1 MKGVDLDHNDD
12 RKSGKEDKEMHV
24 LLADDH
30 ELVRNGL
37 KFYLERLASKVT
49 VIEAATFDEALVN
62 SSKAPQ
68 LDLIIL
74 DLKMPG
80 MNGFAGLELMRERF
94 PKVPAVI
101 LSGSVRR
108 GDVLTALAAGAA
120 GYIPKTLSGKAMFN
134 ALQLILSGET
144 YVPSIVLPDRDSPA
158 GQPDADKGAPAT
170 GDNALSKLTPRERD
184 ALALL
189 TQGYSN
195 KEIARRLEIEEI
207 TVKVHLSG
215 VYRKLHATNRTQAVR
230 IAMQL
235 GWAA

>member
-1 MKGVDLDHNDD
+1 
-12 RKSGKEDKEMHV
+12 MHV

-30 ELVRNGL
+30 ELVRSGL

-49 VIEAATFDEALVN
+49 VIEAATFEEALVN
-62 SSKAPQ
+62 SSQAPQ

-80 MNGFAGLELMRERF
+80 MNGFAGLEMMRARF

-108 GDVLTALAAGAA
+108 GDVLAALAAGAA

-134 ALQLILSGET
+134 ALQLILAGET
-144 YVPSIVLPDRDSPA
+144 YVPSIVLPDSDSMP
-158 GQPDADKGAPAT
+158 GQPDADKGAPAA
-170 GDNALSKLTPRERD
+170 GDNPLSKLTPRERD

-189 TQGYSN
+189 NSRLSQQGDRKASGN
-195 KEIARRLEIEEI
+195 QGNHREGPSERR
-207 TVKVHLSG
+207 VSKAPRDQPDPG
-215 VYRKLHATNRTQAVR
+215 RQDRHATR
-230 IAMQL
+230 L
-235 GWAA
+235 GGLRSVWRGPP

>member
-1 MKGVDLDHNDD
+1 
-12 RKSGKEDKEMHV
+12 
-24 LLADDH
+24 
-30 ELVRNGL
+30 
-37 KFYLERLASKVT
+37 
-49 VIEAATFDEALVN
+49 
-62 SSKAPQ
+62 
-68 LDLIIL
+68 
-74 DLKMPG
+74 
-80 MNGFAGLELMRERF
+80 MNGFAGLELMRARF

-120 GYIPKTLSGKAMFN
+120 GYIPKTLSGKAMFS
-134 ALQLILSGET
+134 ALQLILAGEV
-144 YVPSIVLPDRDSPA
+144 YVPSIVLPDSDSMPV
-158 GQPDADKGAPAT
+158 QPDADKGAPAT
-170 GDNALSKLTPRERD
+170 VDNPLSKLTPRERD

-215 VYRKLHATNRTQAVR
+215 VYRKLRATNRTQAVK

-235 GWAA
+235 GWAV

>member
-1 MKGVDLDHNDD
+1 MGHNDD
-12 RKSGKEDKEMHV
+12 RKSGKGCKEMHV

-30 ELVRNGL
+30 ELVRSGL

-49 VIEAATFDEALVN
+49 VIEAATFEEALVN
-62 SSKAPQ
+62 SSQAPQ

-80 MNGFAGLELMRERF
+80 MNGFAGLEMMRARF

-134 ALQLILSGET
+134 ALQLILAGET
-144 YVPSIVLPDRDSPA
+144 YVPSIVLPDSDSMP
-158 GQPDADKGAPAT
+158 GQPDAGKDAAA

>member
-1 MKGVDLDHNDD
+1 
-12 RKSGKEDKEMHV
+12 MHV

-30 ELVRNGL
+30 ELVRSGL
-37 KFYLERLASKVT
+37 KLYLKRLASKVT
-49 VIEAATFDEALVN
+49 VIEAATFEEALVN
-62 SSKAPQ
+62 SSQAPQ

-80 MNGFAGLELMRERF
+80 MNGFAGLETMRARF
-94 PKVPAVI
+94 PEVPAVI

-108 GDVLTALAAGAA
+108 GDVLMALAAGAA
-120 GYIPKTLSGKAMFN
+120 GYIPKTLSGKAMFS
-134 ALQLILSGET
+134 ALQLILAGET
-144 YVPSIVLPDRDSPA
+144 YVPSIVLPDSDSMP
-158 GQPDADKGAPAT
+158 GQPDARKGASAT
-170 GDNALSKLTPRERD
+170 GDNPLSKLTPRERD

-215 VYRKLHATNRTQAVR
+215 VYRKLHAANRIQAVK